1 MAPVEED
8 SSIVGRHL
16 IRQAQR
22 ATLDELQSERGE
34 SVTLLELRAHVA
46 SHKPNMATCL
56 LAYGP
61 SAVFVRYAVSALN
74 ILTEFLDTR
83 MLTNRSEILAQ
94 EQPPMPRPKAFD
106 PDAAL
111 QKAMQVFWERG
122 YEATSV
128 EHLVQHM
135 GINRFSLYSTFGGK
149 HQLFVAALERYR
161 DTIVADLV
169 GELEQSAAGLAAIR
183 RFFMRLVDFFA
194 SSTGWHGCLMT
205 NTVVELAPHDPRVAA
220 RVQGYVVRLEEAF
233 YRVLLQTQ
241 PTRQRATAHA
251 CRDLARFLMGSALG
265 LGVLAK
271 TSPGRQALE
280 GYVRVILSV
289 LV

>member
-1 MAPVEED
+1 
-8 SSIVGRHL
+8 
-16 IRQAQR
+16 
-22 ATLDELQSERGE
+22 
-34 SVTLLELRAHVA
+34 
-46 SHKPNMATCL
+46 
-56 LAYGP
+56 
-61 SAVFVRYAVSALN
+61 
-74 ILTEFLDTR
+74 
-83 MLTNRSEILAQ
+83 
-94 EQPPMPRPKAFD
+94 MPRPKAFD

-128 EHLVQHM
+128 DDLVQCM

-169 GELEQSAAGLAAIR
+169 GELERSAAGLAAIR
-183 RFFMRLVDFFA
+183 QFFARLVDFFA
-194 SSTGWHGCLMT
+194 SSKGWYGCLMT
-205 NTVVELAPHDPRVAA
+205 NTAVELAPHDPQAA
-220 RVQGYVVRLEEAF
+220 AKVQAYVVRLEEAF
-233 YRVLLQTQ
+233 YRVLLQAQ
-241 PTRQRATAHA
+241 PTQQGAAA
-251 CRDLARFLMGSALG
+251 PVCRDLARFLTGSALG

-280 GYVRVILSV
+280 GYTRVVLSV

>member
-1 MAPVEED
+1 
-8 SSIVGRHL
+8 
-16 IRQAQR
+16 
-22 ATLDELQSERGE
+22 
-34 SVTLLELRAHVA
+34 
-46 SHKPNMATCL
+46 
-56 LAYGP
+56 
-61 SAVFVRYAVSALN
+61 
-74 ILTEFLDTR
+74 
-83 MLTNRSEILAQ
+83 
-94 EQPPMPRPKAFD
+94 MPRPKAFD

-128 EHLVQHM
+128 DDLVQCM

-169 GELEQSAAGLAAIR
+169 GELERSAVGLAAIR
-183 RFFMRLVDFFA
+183 QFFARLVDFFA
-194 SSTGWHGCLMT
+194 SSKGWYGCLMT
-205 NTVVELAPHDPRVAA
+205 NTAVELAPHDPQAA
-220 RVQGYVVRLEEAF
+220 AKVQAYVVRLEEAF
-233 YRVLLQTQ
+233 YRVLLQAQ
-241 PTRQRATAHA
+241 PTQQGAAA
-251 CRDLARFLMGSALG
+251 PVCRDLARFLTGSALG

-280 GYVRVILSV
+280 GYTRVVLSV

>member
-1 MAPVEED
+1 
-8 SSIVGRHL
+8 
-16 IRQAQR
+16 
-22 ATLDELQSERGE
+22 
-34 SVTLLELRAHVA
+34 
-46 SHKPNMATCL
+46 
-56 LAYGP
+56 
-61 SAVFVRYAVSALN
+61 
-74 ILTEFLDTR
+74 
-83 MLTNRSEILAQ
+83 
-94 EQPPMPRPKAFD
+94 MPRPKAFD
-106 PDAAL
+106 PDEAL

-128 EHLVQHM
+128 EDLVQRM
-135 GINRFSLYSTFGGK
+135 GLNRFSLYSTFGGK

-183 RFFMRLVDFFA
+183 QFFARLVDFFA
-194 SSTGWHGCLMT
+194 SSKGWCGCLMT
-205 NTVVELAPHDPRVAA
+205 NTAVELAPHDPRVAA
-220 RVQGYVVRLEEAF
+220 KVQAYVVRLEEAF
-233 YRVLLQTQ
+233 YRVLLQAQ
-241 PTRQRATAHA
+241 PTQQRAAAHA
-251 CRDLARFLMGSALG
+251 HRDLERFLTGSALG